1 MPKGLCV
8 NANGEGG
15 GGGDRLLVKKVAK
28 KLPTFGLGTNWPS
41 QCPFYLD

>member
-1 MPKGLCV
+1 MAQRVVRECKRR
-8 NANGEGG
+8 G

-28 KLPTFGLGTNWPS
+28 KLPTFGLGTNWSS